1 MTLDDEVSDMSG
13 GAGWTGVSGDGGLQP
28 AGTARPSGSCHCW
41 ARGGEDQC
49 SKCVSTPH
57 QSSDLRNAHLQTR
70 RWPKPHINS
79 RPHHQETDHLKLKLN
94 FTNTIQYKYKY
105 KFSSVKLR
113 NRPLEVQN
121 ALYHTIKN
129 YWTLEKEKLCAILLL
144 HSPESC
150 KKWIS
155 D

>member
-1 MTLDDEVSDMSG
+1 MTLDDEVSGMSG

-79 RPHHQETDHLKLKLN
+79 RLKGNRSLK
-94 FTNTIQYKYKY
+94 TQTE
-105 KFSSVKLR
+105 FSSVKHR

-155 D
+155 DLQKKA